1 MAILP
6 LPGMEK
12 AIIIPNSHLWRRKKE
27 MTNTIGQSKN
37 SAKKKPDLFG
47 LEDRNVVTIILSIP
61 S

>member
-1 MAILP
+1 
-6 LPGMEK
+6 
-12 AIIIPNSHLWRRKKE
+12 